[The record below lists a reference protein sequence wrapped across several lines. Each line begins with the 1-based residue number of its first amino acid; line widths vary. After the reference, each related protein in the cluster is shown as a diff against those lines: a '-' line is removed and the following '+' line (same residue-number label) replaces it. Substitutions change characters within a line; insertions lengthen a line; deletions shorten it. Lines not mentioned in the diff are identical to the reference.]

1 MNYRHIYHAG
11 NFADVM
17 KHLAFVLCVEYLKKK
32 DTPFCVIDA
41 HGGCGLYDLSSEQ
54 AQKTG
59 EWRDGIGRFDRAA
72 GQPDSFLFYDHLI
85 RPDLDRQCYPGSPVL
100 AARMLRPSDRL
111 IANELHPEDVV
122 TLRRN
127 LRSFENA
134 YVTHLDAY
142 ECIRAHVP
150 PPEKRG
156 IVLIDPPF
164 EERDEFDTLAR
175 QMAEWKKR
183 WPTGIYMIWYPIKAH
198 LDIPRMM
205 DAARA
210 AGFHRT
216 WHFECLRH
224 PRMQPETFNGSGLLI
239 FNVPFSVPETL
250 RAAAPFLSERLD
262 LHEVRMEWLTSE

>member
-1 MNYRHIYHAG
+1 
-11 NFADVM
+11 M
-17 KHLAFVLCVEYLKKK
+17 KHLAVVLCVEYLKKK

-41 HGGCGLYDLSSEQ
+41 HGGCGFYDLSSDQ

-59 EWRDGIGRFDRAA
+59 EWRDGIGRFESASTM
-72 GQPDSFLFYDHLI
+72 PDSFLSYDRLI
-85 RPDLDRQCYPGSPVL
+85 RPDLEKRHYPGSPLLL
-100 AARMLRPSDRL
+100 ARQLRPMDRL

-127 LRSFENA
+127 LRPYEN
-134 YVTHLDAY
+134 VQITNLDAY
-142 ECIRAHVP
+142 TCIRAHVP

-175 QMAEWKKR
+175 QMVEWKKR
-183 WPTGIYMIWYPIKAH
+183 WPTGIYILWYPIKAH
-198 LDIPRMM
+198 LDIPRIM

-210 AGFHRT
+210 AAFHRT
-216 WHFECLRH
+216 WQFECLVH

-239 FNVPFSVPETL
+239 FNVPFSVPESI
-250 RAAAPFLSERLD
+250 RAASPFLSEKLG
-262 LHEVRMEWLTSE
+262 LHDIRTEWITSE